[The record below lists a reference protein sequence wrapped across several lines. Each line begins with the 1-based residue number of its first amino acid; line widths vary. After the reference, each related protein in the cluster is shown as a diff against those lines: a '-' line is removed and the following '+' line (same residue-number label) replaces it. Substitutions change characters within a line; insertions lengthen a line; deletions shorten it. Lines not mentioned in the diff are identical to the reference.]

1 MEPAEPDF
9 RYSAQ
14 TQTLTGFF
22 ESDLSQHNAMVQVGR
37 EGLGPTELEFW
48 LHLARLDLFG
58 IWPEC
63 VPKGKSVV

>member
-1 MEPAEPDF
+1 
-9 RYSAQ
+9 
-14 TQTLTGFF
+14 
-22 ESDLSQHNAMVQVGR
+22 MVQVGR
-37 EGLGPTELEFW
+37 EGLGPTELGFW